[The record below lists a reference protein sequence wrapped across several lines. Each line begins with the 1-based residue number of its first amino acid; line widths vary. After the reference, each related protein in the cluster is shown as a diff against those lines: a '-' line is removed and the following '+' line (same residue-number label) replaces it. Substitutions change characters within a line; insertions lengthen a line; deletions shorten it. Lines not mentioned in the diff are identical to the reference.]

1 MLPQLYSPTQVFV
14 SSFLGGPFA
23 VIHTLR
29 HNYKVLGNTKE
40 SQRILTIGL
49 FLVTLLCLVTIF
61 TQREYS
67 TLILALII
75 PTPFLY
81 SWFALKVAKKNQI
94 SDMTKQGE
102 DFTSIST
109 KRVISIILI
118 SLVTFLTYSAAINVI
133 IFKIENPTHSFIR
146 DYNISNGIYD
156 RNGYMSFEIEFKDG
170 NTFSKENL
178 SSLQKITSNAWSLPY
193 SQRVDSMSNHN
204 VASYEN
210 EDMLVKPLI
219 PEEVILTDIQASK
232 IKQKVLNNLAILNKS
247 YFPETNILSITV
259 HFGLPNSLSDE
270 KFYSLYNNLKS
281 FEEDTKAKYP
291 VNITTSG
298 SYYSDS
304 LVAYQTYSLPILTSS
319 ESDFYDTDVI
329 RDIDKLSNRLRQN
342 KNVQHVW
349 SYSDLVKSLNTVMGD
364 SQGFNSNNDSYI
376 QQYLLIYQMSL
387 PYGKDTNN
395 IFDTLEGK
403 IFLNLRLKEDNKDHL
418 EDVID
423 DAKTWLKN
431 NSKSKLN
438 IDNEK
443 VL

>member
-23 VIHTLR
+23 AIHTLR
-29 HNYKVLGNTKE
+29 HNYKALGNTKE
-40 SQRILTIGL
+40 GQRVLHLGL
-49 FLVTLLCLVTIF
+49 FLITLLCLLTIF
-61 TQREYS
+61 IQRENS
-67 TLILALII
+67 SLILTLII

-81 SWFALKVAKKNQI
+81 SWFALKIAKNNQI

-118 SLVTFLTYSAAINVI
+118 SLVTFLTYSTVINVI

-219 PEEVILTDIQASK
+219 PEEVILTDIQASQ
-232 IKQKVLNNLAILNKS
+232 IKKKVLNNLEILNKS

-259 HFGLPNSLSDE
+259 HFGLPNSLSED
-270 KFYSLYNNLKS
+270 KFYSLYNSLKS
-281 FEEDTKAKYP
+281 FEEEIKEKYP

-304 LVAYQTYSLPILTSS
+304 LMAYQTYNLPILIHSRLDLYNT
-319 ESDFYDTDVI
+319 DTLE
-329 RDIDKLSNRLRQN
+329 DINNLSNRLRQN
-342 KNVQHVW
+342 KNVQHAW
-349 SYSDLVKSLNTVMGD
+349 ALSDLVKKLYIAMND
-364 SQGFNSNNDSYI
+364 YQGANSKTNAKTRE
-376 QQYLLIYQMSL
+376 YLLRYAMELQ
-387 PYGKDTNN
+387 YVNDTQNLVGYRE
-395 IFDTLEGK
+395 DK
-403 IFLNLRLKEDNKDHL
+403 IFINLRLKEDNKDHF
-418 EDVID
+418 EDIINDVKVWVENNPKSNLYID
-423 DAKTWLKN
+423 DYI
-431 NSKSKLN
+431 SQ
-438 IDNEK
+438 
-443 VL
+443 

>member
-23 VIHTLR
+23 AIHTLR
-29 HNYKVLGNTKE
+29 HNYKALGNTKE
-40 SQRILTIGL
+40 GQRVLHLGL
-49 FLVTLLCLVTIF
+49 FLITLLCLLTIF
-61 TQREYS
+61 IQRENS
-67 TLILALII
+67 SLILTLII

-81 SWFALKVAKKNQI
+81 SWFALKIAKNNQI

-118 SLVTFLTYSAAINVI
+118 SLVTFLTYSTVINVI

-178 SSLQKITSNAWSLPY
+178 SSLQEITNNAWYLPY
-193 SQRVDSMSNHN
+193 SHRVDSMSNHN

-219 PEEVILTDIQASK
+219 PEEGILTDIQASK
-232 IKQKVLNNLAILNKS
+232 IKQQILSDVEILDKY
-247 YFPETNILSITV
+247 YFPKANKTTINV
-259 HFGLPNSLSDE
+259 HFTLPDTLNE
-270 KFYSLYNNLKS
+270 VAFYKLYNNLKS
-281 FEEDTKAKYP
+281 FEIDIKTKYP
-291 VNITTSG
+291 VNVTTSG
-298 SYYSDS
+298 SYYSDT
-304 LVAYQTYSLPILTSS
+304 LMAYQTYSLPIPTSS
-319 ESDFYDTDVI
+319 RSDFYNAGVLS
-329 RDIDKLSNRLRQN
+329 DIDKLSNRLRKN

-364 SQGFNSNNDSYI
+364 SQGFNSNNDSHI

-395 IFDTLEGK
+395 VFDTFEGK
-403 IFLNLRLKEDNKDHL
+403 IFINLRLKEDNKDHL
-418 EDVID
+418 EDVIN
-423 DAKTWLKN
+423 DAKVWFKN
-431 NSKSKLN
+431 NSKSNLYIGDN
-438 IDNEK
+438 ISQ
-443 VL
+443 

>member
-23 VIHTLR
+23 AIHTLR
-29 HNYKVLGNTKE
+29 HNYKALGNTKE
-40 SQRILTIGL
+40 GQRVLHLGL
-49 FLVTLLCLVTIF
+49 FLITLLCLLTIF
-61 TQREYS
+61 IQRENPS
-67 TLILALII
+67 LILTLII

-81 SWFALKVAKKNQI
+81 SWFALKVAKNNQV

-109 KRVISIILI
+109 KRVISIIFI
-118 SLVTFLTYSAAINVI
+118 SLITFLTYSTAINVI

-146 DYNISNGIYD
+146 DYNISNDIYD

-178 SSLQKITSNAWSLPY
+178 STLQKITSNAWYLPY

-219 PEEVILTDIQASK
+219 PEEGILTDIQAAK
-232 IKQKVLNNLAILNKS
+232 IKQKVLNNLEILNKS
-247 YFPETNILSITV
+247 YFPETNIVSITV
-259 HFGLPNSLSDE
+259 HFGLPNSLNEE

-304 LVAYQTYSLPILTSS
+304 LVAYQTYNLPILIHSRLDLYNT
-319 ESDFYDTDVI
+319 DTLN
-329 RDIDKLSNRLRQN
+329 DINNLSNRLRQN
-342 KNVQHVW
+342 KNVQHAW
-349 SYSDLVKSLNTVMGD
+349 ALSDLVNKLNTVM
-364 SQGFNSNNDSYI
+364 NDNQESSSKENERT
-376 QQYLLIYQMSL
+376 QEYLLLYAMEL
-387 PYGKDTNN
+387 PYANDTQNLVGYSEEKVF
-395 IFDTLEGK
+395 I
-403 IFLNLRLKEDNKDHL
+403 NLRLKEDNKDHL
-418 EDVID
+418 EDVIN
-423 DAKTWLKN
+423 DAKIWFEN
-431 NSKSKLN
+431 NSNSNLY
-438 IDNEK
+438 IGDDIAQ
-443 VL
+443 